1 MEKLS
6 IVVLMLCL
14 LALTACSGGGG
25 GTPDSSV
32 SGVASK
38 GIIRNGTIKVYA
50 LNADGSKGA
59 LLKETV
65 TDNNGAYRAELGS
78 YRGAILVEASGS
90 YTDEATGS
98 TKTIAPDAP
107 LRAALENPSGSAT
120 LAVTPLTEM
129 AVQRGEDAL
138 SHRIRIAEIAANNA
152 LIATAFKVDITG
164 TLPVDALAATPAAT
178 QAQKEYALL
187 LAAFSGLMQS
197 RGKDLPAVIADIR
210 ASLGADNRLTVPL
223 AAQLQAALA
232 GFAASGVNRTGI
244 SDVSATPLITIGGN
258 TRPLIISVAGAT
270 SPLAGIELLVT
281 LPPGVTVKS
290 DAKGI
295 LPGSSLQA
303 SGSALGSA
311 LIAGSYTPATAAMR
325 GKVKLALISTTG
337 FSAGAFAT
345 LQCDVAP
352 DAVPL
357 AGDFSLT
364 LLDAVDSQKN
374 PLTGLSLSAQL
385 GE

>member
-1 MEKLS
+1 M
-6 IVVLMLCL
+6 ICL
-14 LALTACSGGGG
+14 LTLAACGGGGG
-25 GTPDSSV
+25 GTVDSSV

-38 GIIRNGTIKVYA
+38 GIIRNGAIKVYA

-98 TKTIAPDAP
+98 TKTIAPGAP
-107 LRAALENPSGSAT
+107 LRAALARLDGAVT
-120 LAVTPLTEM
+120 LAVTPLTEL

-138 SHRIRIAEIAANNA
+138 TNRIRVADIAANNA
-152 LIATAFKVDITG
+152 LIAAAFKVDIVG
-164 TLPVDALAATPAAT
+164 TLPVDALAATPTAT

-187 LAAFSGLMQS
+187 LAAISGLMQS
-197 RGKDLPAVIADIR
+197 RGKDLPGVIADIR
-210 ASLGADNRLTVPL
+210 ASLCADNRLAVPL
-223 AAQLQAALA
+223 AAQLQVALA
-232 GFAASGVNRTGI
+232 GFAASSVNRTGI
-244 SDVSATPLITIGGN
+244 SDVSATPLITIGGS
-258 TRPLIISVAGAT
+258 TRPLIISVAGSA
-270 SPLAGIELLVT
+270 SPIAGIEVLVS

-295 LPGSSLQA
+295 LSGSSLQV
-303 SGSALGSA
+303 SGRALASA
-311 LIAGSYTPATAAMR
+311 LIAGNYTPASAAMR
-325 GKVKLALISTTG
+325 GKVKLALISATG
-337 FSAGAFAT
+337 FAAGEFAT

-352 DAVPL
+352 DASPL
-357 AGDFSLT
+357 SSDFNLS
-364 LLDAVDSQKN
+364 LLDAVDGRGA

-385 GE
+385 GQ